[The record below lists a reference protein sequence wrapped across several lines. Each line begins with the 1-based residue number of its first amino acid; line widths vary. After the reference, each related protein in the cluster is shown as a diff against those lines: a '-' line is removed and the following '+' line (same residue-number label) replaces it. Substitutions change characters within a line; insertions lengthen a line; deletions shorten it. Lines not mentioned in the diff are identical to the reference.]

1 VEEKCVEVA
10 SPAKKQ
16 PLVHWRGQRGPIPGV
31 TWQRMRVGAAGILVA
46 RPVPGG
52 EMKDPAAEAG
62 AKQGDEFVDRG
73 IFQSSAVAS
82 SRAKVP
88 PLANLHA

>member
-1 VEEKCVEVA
+1 
-10 SPAKKQ
+10 
-16 PLVHWRGQRGPIPGV
+16 
-31 TWQRMRVGAAGILVA
+31 
-46 RPVPGG
+46 
-52 EMKDPAAEAG
+52 MKDPAAEAG